1 MLAQVNGFCASS
13 FESAP
18 QGLVALLKTAY
29 SNAAGKVGRSKLHLR
44 ARAREKFLNGRPAR
58 GVLSSVR
65 AIPYTNFRTTRL
77 SSVVQSVG
85 IAKSADCLLD
95 NPMPRVAC
103 PSEPARWLRRFKSFS
118 LGIMQQAFP
127 NFRRLAVNKGRLRN
141 AC

>member
-18 QGLVALLKTAY
+18 QGLVALLKTGY
-29 SNAAGKVGRSKLHLR
+29 SNATGKAGQSKLYLR
-44 ARAREKFLNGRPAR
+44 ARASEKFLNGRPAR
-58 GVLSSVR
+58 GVSSSGR

-95 NPMPRVAC
+95 NPTPRVAC
-103 PSEPARWLRRFKSFS
+103 PSERARWLCRFKSFS
-118 LGIMQQAFP
+118 LSIMQQAFS
-127 NFRRLAVNKGRLRN
+127 NFRTLSVNKGRLQN
-141 AC
+141 SC